1 MSIDESARLHRRAWL
16 GRSGAWAV
24 GAAGA
29 FGGLGW
35 PLLTQAQ
42 TSPSG
47 SPAPASGGRPAGAG
61 TAGAAGTGAAGA
73 AASANPLA
81 GGQGAGVHS
90 PESAYAPLPV
100 RTDVVAWST
109 LADISTRTERNRV
122 VQVYSP
128 AILALNQRTVRVQG
142 FMTPLDPGERQVHF
156 LLTSVPLTCPFCTPG
171 GPESIVQ
178 VRSRRPVRYT
188 MGALVVEGRF
198 HVLHNDSLGFF
209 YRITDAVPVD

>member
-1 MSIDESARLHRRAWL
+1 MSIDDARQLHRRAWL
-16 GRSGAWAV
+16 GRAGAWA
-24 GAAGA
+24 AGA
-29 FGGLGW
+29 TGAVGGMGW

-42 TSPSG
+42 TPGG
-47 SPAPASGGRPAGAG
+47 SAAPAGASRP
-61 TAGAAGTGAAGA
+61 AGA

-81 GGQGAGVHS
+81 GGQGAGIHS
-90 PESAYAPLPV
+90 PESAFAPLPV

-109 LADISTRTERNRV
+109 LANISTRTERNRV
-122 VQVYSP
+122 VQVYSA

-188 MGALVVEGRF
+188 IGALVVEGRF

-209 YRITDAVPVD
+209 YRLTDAVQVD

>member
-1 MSIDESARLHRRAWL
+1 MSIDEAARLDRRAWL
-16 GRSGAWAV
+16 GRAGVLAA

-29 FGGLGW
+29 VAGMGW
-35 PLLTQAQ
+35 PLRAQAQ
-42 TSPSG
+42 TTPSG
-47 SPAPASGGRPAGAG
+47 SAAPAGAD
-61 TAGAAGTGAAGA
+61 GA
-73 AASANPLA
+73 AAAANPLA
-81 GGQGAGVHS
+81 GGQGAGIHS
-90 PESAYAPLPV
+90 PLSAYAPLPV
-100 RTDVVAWST
+100 RTDVIAWST

-128 AILALNQRTVRVQG
+128 AILALDQRTVRLQG

-188 MGALVVEGRF
+188 IGALVVEGRF

-209 YRITDAVPVD
+209 YRITGAVQVD

>member
-1 MSIDESARLHRRAWL
+1 MSIDEAARLHRRAWL
-16 GRSGAWAV
+16 GRSGAWVV

-29 FGGLGW
+29 VAGMGW
-35 PLLTQAQ
+35 PLLALAQ
-42 TSPSG
+42 TTPSG
-47 SPAPASGGRPAGAG
+47 TASPAGAG
-61 TAGAAGTGAAGA
+61 AGAAGA

-81 GGQGAGVHS
+81 GGQGAGIHS
-90 PESAYAPLPV
+90 PDSAFAPLPV

-209 YRITDAVPVD
+209 YRITEAVQVD

>member
-1 MSIDESARLHRRAWL
+1 MSIDEAARLDRRAWL
-16 GRSGAWAV
+16 GRAGVLAA

-29 FGGLGW
+29 VAGMGW
-35 PLLTQAQ
+35 PLLALAQ
-42 TSPSG
+42 TTPSG
-47 SPAPASGGRPAGAG
+47 TAAPAGA
-61 TAGAAGTGAAGA
+61 GAAGA

-81 GGQGAGVHS
+81 GGQGAGIHS
-90 PESAYAPLPV
+90 PDSAFAPLPV

-109 LADISTRTERNRV
+109 LADITTRTERKRV

-209 YRITDAVPVD
+209 YRITEAVQVD

>member
-1 MSIDESARLHRRAWL
+1 MSIDEAARLDRRAWL
-16 GRSGAWAV
+16 GRAGVLAA

-29 FGGLGW
+29 VAGMGW
-35 PLLTQAQ
+35 PLRAQAQ
-42 TSPSG
+42 SG
-47 SPAPASGGRPAGAG
+47 AAPAAGS
-61 TAGAAGTGAAGA
+61 AGAAGAGSGSAAPPAPGA
-73 AASANPLA
+73 ANPLA
-81 GGQGAGVHS
+81 GGQGAGIHS
-90 PESAYAPLPV
+90 PLSAYAPLPV
-100 RTDVVAWST
+100 RTDVIAWST

-128 AILALNQRTVRVQG
+128 AILALDQRTVRLQG

-188 MGALVVEGRF
+188 IGALVVEGRF

-209 YRITDAVPVD
+209 YRITGAVQVD

>member
-1 MSIDESARLHRRAWL
+1 MSIDEATRLARRAWL
-16 GRSGAWAV
+16 GRAGAL
-24 GAAGA
+24 AAGA
-29 FGGLGW
+29 TGALGGMGW
-35 PLLTQAQ
+35 PLLAQAQ
-42 TSPSG
+42 IPSG
-47 SPAPASGGRPAGAG
+47 SPAPA
-61 TAGAAGTGAAGA
+61 GAAGTGTPPATGAAGA
-73 AASANPLA
+73 AAAANPLA
-81 GGQGAGVHS
+81 GGQGAGIHS

-188 MGALVVEGRF
+188 IGALVVEGRF

-209 YRITDAVPVD
+209 YRITEAVQVD

>member
-1 MSIDESARLHRRAWL
+1 
-16 GRSGAWAV
+16 
-24 GAAGA
+24 
-29 FGGLGW
+29 
-35 PLLTQAQ
+35 
-42 TSPSG
+42 
-47 SPAPASGGRPAGAG
+47 
-61 TAGAAGTGAAGA
+61 
-73 AASANPLA
+73 
-81 GGQGAGVHS
+81 
-90 PESAYAPLPV
+90 V
-100 RTDVVAWST
+100 RTDVIAWST

-128 AILALNQRTVRVQG
+128 AILALDQRTVRLQG

-188 MGALVVEGRF
+188 IGALVVEGRF

-209 YRITDAVPVD
+209 YRITGAVQVD

>member
-1 MSIDESARLHRRAWL
+1 MSIDEAARLDRRAWL
-16 GRSGAWAV
+16 GRAGVLAA

-29 FGGLGW
+29 VGGMGW
-35 PLLTQAQ
+35 PLLTLAQ
-42 TSPSG
+42 TTPSG
-47 SPAPASGGRPAGAG
+47 SASPAGAG
-61 TAGAAGTGAAGA
+61 AGAAGSGLGGSAAPG
-73 AASANPLA
+73 SANPLA
-81 GGQGAGVHS
+81 GGQGAGIHS

-188 MGALVVEGRF
+188 IGALVVQGRF

-209 YRITDAVPVD
+209 YRITEAVQVD

>member
-1 MSIDESARLHRRAWL
+1 MA
-16 GRSGAWAV
+16 
-24 GAAGA
+24 
-29 FGGLGW
+29 
-35 PLLTQAQ
+35 QAQ
-42 TSPSG
+42 IPSG
-47 SPAPASGGRPAGAG
+47 SPAPA
-61 TAGAAGTGAAGA
+61 GAAGTGTPPATGAAGA
-73 AASANPLA
+73 AAAANPLA
-81 GGQGAGVHS
+81 GGQGAGIHS

-209 YRITDAVPVD
+209 YRITDAVQVD